1 MTFAKPVRPAGLILA
16 FVLLMAAC
24 GGESGPDS
32 HAAVFGADVVLI
44 KELWGGFSD
53 SWSGGLEAGYGFVA
67 DHNHPILEC
76 EKADFETYRLRLPDP
91 FRWELV
97 LRDTSIE
104 RDEGWFVQDAA
115 GVGVVP
121 AGRIYLHKGTSV
133 YRGDFPTE
141 TRENESHSAILDGEA
156 VFFFPCR
163 D

>member
-1 MTFAKPVRPAGLILA
+1 M
-16 FVLLMAAC
+16 LLMAAC

-32 HAAVFGADVVLI
+32 RAVEFEADVALI
-44 KELWGGFSD
+44 KELWRGFSD
-53 SWSGGLEAGYGFVA
+53 SWSEGLEAGYGYVA
-67 DHNHPILEC
+67 DHNHPVLEC
-76 EKADFETYRLRLPDP
+76 ETADFETYRLRLPDP

-97 LRDTSIE
+97 VRDTSIE
-104 RDEGWFVQDAA
+104 RDDGWVVQDAA

-121 AGRIYLHKGTSV
+121 DGRIYLHQGTSV